1 MKLLKIIK
9 KNKLLILSVLLL
21 LFIIYNSL
29 VKTTRETLIHYND
42 KTKEYV
48 DLLVK
53 GFKKNKSSVIQVVN
67 QVHDN
72 VLNKSKPEKEKINN
86 LFFEF
91 ADNNPDTMNNIDEIL
106 EEILSNI
113 VNKKKFLKKTRTKLL
128 EFLED

>member
-9 KNKLLILSVLLL
+9 KNKLLILSILLS

-48 DLLVK
+48 DLLLK
-53 GFKKNKSSVIQVVN
+53 SFKENKSSVIQVVN

-106 EEILSNI
+106 EEILSNV
-113 VNKKKFLKKTRTKLL
+113 VNKKKFFKKTRTKVL